1 VRLLETVD
9 EAHVVAAF
17 LRAELASERFAEPLR
32 ASLQQLAAD
41 ERLVTEADVDDTTAN
56 ELRRR
61 VLAACRADSLG
72 SRLDGLAWRRAAL
85 TRDEVLAIRYS
96 AWDYWLEISD
106 GTRLPAVAA
115 VLFRGDGE
123 DASWE
128 EVETGATPLIAVR
141 ADANARIVV
150 VEGHVRLTAYALFP
164 ERLPHELEILLG
176 EAESLRDWDMY

>member
-1 VRLLETVD
+1 MQLLDAVD

-17 LRAELASERFAEPLR
+17 LRAELESERFGDSVR
-32 ASLQQLAAD
+32 ASLRELGAD
-41 ERLVTEADVDDTTAN
+41 ERLVTEADLGDATAN
-56 ELRRR
+56 DRRRR
-61 VLAACRADSLG
+61 VLAAYRGEYLG
-72 SRLDGLAWRRAAL
+72 SRLDGLAWRRARL
-85 TRDEVLAIRYS
+85 TRDEVLAIRYI

-128 EVETGATPLIAVR
+128 DVDPGATPLIAVR
-141 ADANARIVV
+141 ADASAPIVV

-164 ERLPHELEILLG
+164 ERLPRELEILLG
-176 EAESLRDWDMY
+176 ESESLRDWDLY